1 MLHTTEGWNSLV
13 VNSYRSCK
21 LITDQS
27 PSGYGSRLLICRGNA
42 SWVRVPPGPPICYEV
57 KMTRFILIDQ
67 LMPLDFDGETRYV
80 VWRESSSQEELIE
93 WAYSKGMSDR
103 EYKIREI
110 TPS

>member
-1 MLHTTEGWNSLV
+1 
-13 VNSYRSCK
+13 
-21 LITDQS
+21 
-27 PSGYGSRLLICRGNA
+27 
-42 SWVRVPPGPPICYEV
+42 
-57 KMTRFILIDQ
+57 MTRFILIDQ